1 MSESTKHQPYTY
13 SLKTVAYVGQGT
25 DICTNMIAM
34 YIVPPDNALTIENL
48 YMHVVMQFD
57 AGVPSGDR
65 VLRRIGIYDEFVN
78 PNIFGQQPNRAKMFD
93 VNIAA
98 DVNRMIDKRID
109 LSALLKKD
117 DVLYRELLMPLG
129 SPETGYTYIMLEF
142 DSDQAFN
149 NLLGSI
155 KLWKADALYTTV
167 GIV

>member
-25 DICTNMIAM
+25 DICTNVIMM
-34 YIVPPDNALTIENL
+34 YIVPPDNALSIENL
-48 YMHVVMQFD
+48 YMHLVMQFD
-57 AGVPSGDR
+57 ASIASGDR
-65 VLRRIGIYDEFVN
+65 VLRKIGISDEFTSEYF
-78 PNIFGQQPNRAKMFD
+78 FGAPNRLKVFD

-98 DVNRMIDKRID
+98 DANRMIDKRID

-117 DVLYRELLMPLG
+117 DVAYRELIMPLG
-129 SPETGYTYIMLEF
+129 APETGYTYIYLEF
-142 DSDQAFN
+142 DSDLQLN
-149 NLLGSI
+149 NSVGSI

>member
-13 SLKTVAYVGQGT
+13 SLKTVAYVGMGT
-25 DICTNMIAM
+25 DICTNVIMM

-48 YMHVVMQFD
+48 YMHLVMQFD
-57 AGVPSGDR
+57 AAVPVGDR
-65 VLRRIGIYDEFVN
+65 VLRKIGISDEFTSEYF
-78 PNIFGQQPNRAKMFD
+78 FGAPNRLKVFD

-98 DVNRMIDKRID
+98 DANRMIDKRID

-117 DVLYRELLMPLG
+117 DVLYRELILPITA
-129 SPETGYTYIMLEF
+129 PDTGYTYIYLEF
-142 DSDQAFN
+142 DEDQKNN

>member
-1 MSESTKHQPYTY
+1 MSESSKHQPYTY
-13 SLKTVAYVGQGT
+13 SLKSVAYVGMGT
-25 DICTNMIAM
+25 DICTNVIMM

-48 YMHVVMQFD
+48 YMHLVMQFD
-57 AGVPSGDR
+57 AAVPSGDR
-65 VLRRIGIYDEFVN
+65 VLRKIGISDEFTSEYF
-78 PNIFGQQPNRAKMFD
+78 FGAPNRLKVFD

-98 DVNRMIDKRID
+98 DANRMIDKRID

-117 DVLYRELLMPLG
+117 DVLYRELILPITA
-129 SPETGYTYIMLEF
+129 PDTGYTYIYLEF
-142 DSDQAFN
+142 DEDQKNN

>member
-13 SLKTVAYVGQGT
+13 SLKTVAYVGSGT
-25 DICTNMIAM
+25 DICTNKILM

-48 YMHVVMQFD
+48 YMHLVMQFD
-57 AGVPSGDR
+57 AAVPSGDR
-65 VLRRIGIYDEFVN
+65 VLRKIGISDEMA
-78 PNIFGQQPNRAKMFD
+78 GLLETPNRLKVFD

-109 LSALLKKD
+109 LSALLKKEN
-117 DVLYRELLMPLG
+117 VLYRELLMPIG
-129 SPETGYTYIMLEF
+129 APETGYTYIYLEF
-142 DSDQAFN
+142 DSDQIFN

-155 KLWKADALYTTV
+155 KLWKADALYTTI